1 MPTLMVSISGIRG
14 IVGDGFSPELV
25 AKYAS
30 AFGEYC
36 DGGKVILGRDTRPT
50 GWMVRQAVISGLC
63 AAGCEVVDVGVVPT
77 PTVAVLVEEY
87 KAQGGIC
94 ITASH
99 NPMDWNALKF
109 FHGDGLFLDPEQS
122 KRHLAIA
129 DRGARLVP
137 WDQIGNF
144 VEDKDASEVHVR
156 QILDLD
162 LVDVSALRKR
172 NFRVALDC
180 VNGAG
185 RLLAPHL
192 LQELGCDVVKLGV
205 ENTGLFSRGPEP
217 TPANLKQLCDTV
229 KQGGF
234 DVGFALDPDAD
245 RLAIVDGRGEPL
257 GEELT
262 LALAARFVLRHEKS
276 DVVVNVSTSQVMDD
290 VCAEAG
296 VKLHRTRVGEINVSV
311 KMREIASA
319 IGGEGN
325 GGVILR
331 DLHLGRDS
339 LVGMALILQ
348 YMLETGSPVRTLR
361 DELPTWDLVKDK
373 VSLDALDPQAAVEVV
388 REMFSEGEVDE
399 TDGLKISFER
409 EGKAAWVQVRAS
421 NTEPILRIFAEA
433 APGMARQLV
442 NEIIERLKPSC
453 S

>member
-1 MPTLMVSISGIRG
+1 MSTLMVSISGIRG
-14 IVGDGFSPELV
+14 IIGDGLSPELI
-25 AKYAS
+25 ARYAS

-36 DGGKVILGRDTRPT
+36 DGGDVILGRDTRPT
-50 GWMVRQAVISGLC
+50 GWMVRQAVIAALS
-63 AAGCEVVDVGVVPT
+63 AAGCNVIDVGVVPT

-87 KAQGGIC
+87 KASGGIC

-99 NPMDWNALKF
+99 NPMEWNALKL
-109 FHGDGLFLDPEQS
+109 FHSDGLFLDPEQS
-122 KRHLAIA
+122 SRHLAIA

-137 WDQIGNF
+137 WDELGALTTN
-144 VEDKDASEVHVR
+144 EEASEVHVR
-156 QILDLD
+156 KILDLD

-205 ENTGLFSRGPEP
+205 EDTGIFSRGAEP
-217 TPANLKQLCDTV
+217 TPANLKQLSDTV
-229 KQGGF
+229 KEGGF

-245 RLAIVDGRGEPL
+245 RLAIVDSKGEAL

-262 LALAARFVLRHEKS
+262 LALATRFVLRHEKS
-276 DVVVNVSTSQVMDD
+276 DVVANVSTSQVMDD

-311 KMREIASA
+311 KMRELASA

-348 YMLETGSPVRTLR
+348 YMLEMGSPIRALR
-361 DELPTWDLVKDK
+361 DELPSWDLVKDK
-373 VSLDALDPQAAVEVV
+373 MSLEGINAEDAVNHV
-388 REMFSEGEVDE
+388 RQMFSDGVVDE

-409 EGKAAWVQVRAS
+409 EGKPAWVQVRAS

-433 APGMARQLV
+433 APGSARQLV
-442 NEIIERLKPSC
+442 NQIIEQLKNLC